1 MRYVFFA
8 AVTIVNLIF
17 TGAVFP
23 NINIAGIYPDLIMC
37 TVISISLL
45 ERSMAGAMVGLASGL
60 MLDLLFSGTIGL
72 YALPYFIVGAA
83 MSFIAKNIK
92 YIDKFL
98 LPTIF
103 VFGGY
108 FVKEI
113 ISSLLV
119 FLLGVEFSFSHMFI
133 RFMLPQAFETGVL
146 MFLVHLIFRRL
157 FRSSSMKLKSRDDFK
172 HL

>member
-8 AVTIVNLIF
+8 AVIIVNLIF

-37 TVISISLL
+37 TVISISLI
-45 ERSMAGAMVGLASGL
+45 EKSMAGAMVGLISGL
-60 MLDLLFSGTIGL
+60 VLDLFFSGTIGL

-83 MSFIAKNIK
+83 TFFIAKNLK
-92 YIDKFL
+92 YIDRFL
-98 LPTIF
+98 LPISF
-103 VFGGY
+103 VIGGY
-108 FVKEI
+108 FLKEI

-119 FLLGVEFSFSHMFI
+119 YMLGVDFTFTRMFV
-133 RFMLPQAFETGVL
+133 RFMLPEAFMTGLL
-146 MFLVHLIFRRL
+146 MLLIHLLFLRI
-157 FRSSSMKLKSRDDFK
+157 FRSSSMKLKSSDDFK